1 MKEIC
6 PMNTVGPV
14 MAAFAMATSKR
25 PERRQALNTNIIRY
39 MQDI

>member
-14 MAAFAMATSKR
+14 MATFAMTTSK
-25 PERRQALNTNIIRY
+25 RRQALNTNIIRY